1 MLQQDFK
8 NLDRLP
14 LQLQPNAIS
23 AQLPALRIEFEGA
36 ESVGLLLAHGHTTP
50 PRGSTNLSPRQK
62 NVSDRSYIMPGF
74 LDVPLWP
81 LW

>member
-50 PRGSTNLSPRQK
+50 PGKHELITAPKECQ
-62 NVSDRSYIMPGF
+62 
-74 LDVPLWP
+74 
-81 LW
+81 